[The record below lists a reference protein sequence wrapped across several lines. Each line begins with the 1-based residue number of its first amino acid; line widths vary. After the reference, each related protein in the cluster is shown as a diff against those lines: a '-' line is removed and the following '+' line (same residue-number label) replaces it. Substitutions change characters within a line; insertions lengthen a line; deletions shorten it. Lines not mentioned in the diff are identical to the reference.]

1 MTSTFRHR
9 CEAFGG
15 LVNSFESL
23 ENLFYTR
30 ERLVEFVSNKNLF
43 PNQKVVNATP
53 LVDVKW

>member
-23 ENLFYTR
+23 EDLFYTR
-30 ERLVEFVSNKNLF
+30 ERLVEFVSNENLF
-43 PNQKVVNATP
+43 PNQP